1 MYNTK
6 TARWLVQ
13 DPLAEKYYSVSAYNY
28 CVNNPVMFVDLDG
41 RAASPIYDTDGN
53 LLGTDDNGLQG
64 EAIIMDREDFK
75 QGMSHSEALEKNLG
89 VSGLSSGEAR
99 NKYETS
105 FNSLKDR
112 PDWDGYLTLKEA
124 NEWYR
129 KGNGAPLYVDF
140 RKLDLTKIDKSKIT
154 LRKISYVNLQKEGK
168 IFDEGLVYGTIG
180 ITKTTDNGIKSTYD
194 YYDFEMQPWA
204 GNSKRNI
211 ATKIGKIYAGNGVKY
226 KINFYGIKY

>member
-1 MYNTK
+1 M
-6 TARWLVQ
+6 L
-13 DPLAEKYYSVSAYNY
+13 
-28 CVNNPVMFVDLDG
+28 VDLDG

-124 NEWYR
+124 NKWYR
-129 KGNGAPLYVDF
+129 KGNGAPLYVD
-140 RKLDLTKIDKSKIT
+140 LNKIDLSGI
-154 LRKISYVNLQKEGK
+154 ISFGKYFIGQTKVFNLLLHSGN
-168 IFDEGLVYGTIG
+168 INAGLVYGQRIAG
-180 ITKTTDNGIKSTYD
+180 SGVQYEINIYGSAKPKPIL
-194 YYDFEMQPWA
+194 PWL
-204 GNSKRNI
+204 K
-211 ATKIGKIYAGNGVKY
+211 
-226 KINFYGIKY
+226 